1 MRRLIPLLLCAAAL
15 AAMAGRAGAKGP
27 LIEPDS
33 GPDPR
38 GLTLSGTGLAYVTPP
53 ARPTDASIRRAVD
66 AAKPRAMARAVA
78 QARARAQAL
87 AATAG
92 LTLGDAQAVT
102 ERDAA
107 TEFGFGEER
116 YCSRGRR
123 PRCRVPLFSAASVTV
138 TFATAE
144 TSAATPAGRALVSD
158 GDATAP
164 VGPRDRRSSASI
176 RRAMDA
182 ARVAAAPL
190 ALAEARTDADRLA
203 RGTGIPVGTL
213 FSIAEVRRPFE
224 DPGAAGSFGPG
235 RFCGTIRRPIFRRD
249 PATGRRRVVR
259 RVSERRC
266 FFSSTVSVGLRVTYL
281 PG

>member
-1 MRRLIPLLLCAAAL
+1 MRRLITLLLCAAAL
-15 AAMAGRAGAKGP
+15 AAIAGRAAAKGP
-27 LIEPDS
+27 LVEPDN

-66 AAKPRAMARAVA
+66 AAKPHAIARAVA
-78 QARARAQAL
+78 QARTRAQAL

-107 TEFGFGEER
+107 AEFGFVQER
-116 YCSRGRR
+116 YCSHGRH
-123 PRCRVPLFSAASVTV
+123 PACRVPLFSAATVTV

-144 TSAATPAGRALVSD
+144 TSAATPAGRALVAD
-158 GDATAP
+158 GGASAP
-164 VGPRDRRSSASI
+164 VRPRDRRSSASI

-182 ARVAAAPL
+182 ARTAAGPV
-190 ALAEARTDADRLA
+190 ALAQARADADRLA
-203 RGTGIPVGTL
+203 HAAGIPLGAL
-213 FSIAEVRRPFE
+213 FSIAEVRQPF
-224 DPGAAGSFGPG
+224 DYPGAGSFGPG
-235 RFCGTIRRPIFRRD
+235 RFCGTIRRSIFRRD
-249 PATGRRRVVR
+249 PATGRPRIVR

-266 FFSSTVSVGLRVTYL
+266 YFSPTLSVGLRVTYL
-281 PG
+281 PV

>member
-15 AAMAGRAGAKGP
+15 AAIAGQAVAKGP
-27 LIEPDS
+27 LVEPDN

-66 AAKPRAMARAVA
+66 AAKPHAIARAVA

-107 TEFGFGEER
+107 AEFGFVQER

-123 PRCRVPLFSAASVTV
+123 PRCRVPLFSAATVTV

-144 TSAATPAGRALVSD
+144 TSAATPAGRALVAN
-158 GDATAP
+158 GDAAAP
-164 VGPRDRRSSASI
+164 VRPRDRRSSASI

-182 ARVAAAPL
+182 TRLAAAPV
-190 ALAEARTDADRLA
+190 ALTEARADADRLA
-203 RGTGIPVGTL
+203 HGTGIPLGSL
-213 FSIAEVRRPFE
+213 FSIAEVRRPYE
-224 DPGAAGSFGPG
+224 DPAAGPFGPG
-235 RFCGTIRRPIFRRD
+235 RFCGTIRRAIFRRD

-266 FFSSTVSVGLRVTYL
+266 YFSSTLSVGLRVTFL
-281 PG
+281 PA